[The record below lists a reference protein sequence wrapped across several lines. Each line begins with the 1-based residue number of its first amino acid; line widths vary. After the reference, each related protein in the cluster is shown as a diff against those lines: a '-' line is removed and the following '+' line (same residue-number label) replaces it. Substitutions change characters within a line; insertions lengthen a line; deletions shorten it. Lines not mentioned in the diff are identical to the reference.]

1 MDWIEE
7 IKYLMKDIV
16 VEREETLGFMI
27 YFNFIF
33 FITFYYNKNCF
44 NLIKYIN
51 FSFQNLLSELEFEN
65 QIRIDKIDFLENSK
79 VRAYKF
85 SKFKQKM
92 NDFILNF
99 SLTSDN
105 YFTLFYENIGQKE
118 VEMIRKLMSKGD
130 SYAS

>member
-1 MDWIEE
+1 M
-7 IKYLMKDIV
+7 
-16 VEREETLGFMI
+16 
-27 YFNFIF
+27 
-33 FITFYYNKNCF
+33 
-44 NLIKYIN
+44 
-51 FSFQNLLSELEFEN
+51 
-65 QIRIDKIDFLENSK
+65 ENSK